1 MSPAYSQVGERI
13 KLCVVYVYVVYR
25 LCVHVYAR
33 AYVCPVCVHVCTF
46 CVYVCARVC
55 TCVFV
60 YAVHTYACMYVR
72 ETVCT
77 LCLHVCARV
86 YACVHVSVYA
96 CVCARDCLTSLRG
109 QPR

>member
-1 MSPAYSQVGERI
+1 MSPAYSQLGERI

-46 CVYVCARVC
+46 YVYVYVRVYSCMQC
-55 TCVFV
+55 T
-60 YAVHTYACMYVR
+60 HMHACMCER
-72 ETVCT
+72 LCT